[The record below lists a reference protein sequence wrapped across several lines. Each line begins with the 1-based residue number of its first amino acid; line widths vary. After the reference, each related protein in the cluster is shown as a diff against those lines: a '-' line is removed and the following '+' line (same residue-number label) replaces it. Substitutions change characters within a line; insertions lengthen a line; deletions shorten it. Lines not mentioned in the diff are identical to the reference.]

1 MKNAIRNII
10 NTKDIGDVVSFVL
23 DRIYKNGPVST
34 TDMEILSY
42 LRLYKPEEFK
52 VHQERVLNYM
62 GVFYKDVK
70 PQSLKEVLF
79 RQYRLHI
86 IENFQHTYTPVQAS
100 IISEIDS
107 NKCFSF
113 SAPTST
119 GKSFVFM
126 NLIQESLE
134 DIVIVVPS
142 RALINEYYHKLNNL
156 IENKAVNILT
166 FIDKI
171 NTKHTERNVFIV
183 TPERCRELFKF
194 KEQYRVNTFLFDEA
208 QLSNEDSKRGLYF
221 DSIVRRAQKSFPEAK
236 FVFAHPFVANPDS
249 QIKKNHFQPDSS
261 NSVQFKQKNV
271 GQLYLC
277 SDDNWNFYHFGIE
290 KSIMGNNREKCAFD
304 PIENT
309 LKSNGS
315 VLFYVSKSK
324 IYNKGFLN
332 QFDRYINLCNE
343 IEGEKI
349 DSYIDQLK
357 EYTGGDT
364 IANKNYYS
372 QLLALLKRGIVI
384 HHGSLPLQTRLIL
397 EKFTQDGLCRICFAT
412 STLEQ
417 GVNMPF
423 DIVFLDR
430 LEKSK
435 PLSVKNLIGRAG
447 RSTTLSE
454 FDFGYVIIN
463 SPSKMAAFRSI
474 ITQDEILDE
483 ESALEKSEQ
492 KDDDYNDFKEAILN
506 DTYSDEFNLTE
517 KDLDK
522 LTSES
527 SEEVIELLLD
537 SLFDENQNIIPLR
550 TINIDLRNRL
560 QLYSYFRQLYS
571 IFLNRPLGRGE
582 TNVLDTAIKIILWQ
596 VHGKTFKS
604 ICWFRYSH
612 ASKTN
617 ERARLEKLG
626 RNTDDITPN
635 FITGYSPIPD
645 KNIPVYSIF
654 QDVKR
659 ASDVDY
665 DRIMTDTYDYIDKLI
680 SFKLSDVFY
689 ASFIKYFQKEND
701 QRAEK
706 LAKFIKYGTDNEKHI
721 WMLRYG
727 MSFEDIDKLETHIL
741 SINAE
746 EIVFK
751 ESILEVPKEERESI
765 ERFIRIQKE

>member
-1 MKNAIRNII
+1 MNNAIKNII
-10 NTKDIGDVVSFVL
+10 GAENIGEIVSFVL

-42 LRLYKPEEFK
+42 LKLYKPEEFNL
-52 VHQERVLNYM
+52 HQERVLHYM
-62 GVFYKDVK
+62 GLFYKDVE
-70 PQSLKEVLF
+70 PQSLKEVVF
-79 RQYRLHI
+79 RQYRRHI

-100 IISEIDS
+100 ILSEIES

-119 GKSFVFM
+119 GKSYVFM
-126 NLIQESLE
+126 NLIQESSD
-134 DIVIVVPS
+134 DIVIIVPS
-142 RALINEYYHKLNNL
+142 RALINEYYHKLNKL
-156 IENKAVNILT
+156 IDNKSVNILT

-194 KEQYRVNTFLFDEA
+194 KEQYQVNTFLFDEA

-221 DSIVRRAQKSFPEAK
+221 DSIVRRAQKAFPDST

-249 QIKKNHFQPDSS
+249 QIKKNHFELDSS
-261 NSVQFKQKNV
+261 KSIQFKQKNV

-277 SDDNWNFYHFGIE
+277 SDDDWNFYHFGIE
-290 KSIMGNNREKCAFD
+290 KSIMGNRREKCAFD
-304 PIENT
+304 PIERT
-309 LKSNGS
+309 IKGDGS

-332 QFDRYINLCNE
+332 QFDRYINLCSE

-349 DSYIDQLK
+349 DSYIEQLK

-430 LEKSK
+430 LERSK

-447 RSTTLSE
+447 RSTMMNE

-463 SPSKMAAFRSI
+463 SPSKMASFRSVI
-474 ITQDEILDE
+474 EQDEILDE
-483 ESALEKSEQ
+483 ESSLEKSEQ
-492 KDDDYNDFKEAILN
+492 KDEDYNDFKEAILN

-527 SEEVIELLLD
+527 TEEVIKEILD
-537 SLFDENQNIIPLR
+537 TVFDNNQIVPLNR
-550 TINIDLRNRL
+550 LNQDPRNRL
-560 QLYSYFRQLYS
+560 ELYSYFRLLYS
-571 IFLNRPLGRGE
+571 IYLNRSLGDGE
-582 TNVLDTAIKIILWQ
+582 GNVLDTAIKIMLWK
-596 VHGKTFKS
+596 VHGKTFKN
-604 ICWFRYSH
+604 ICWYRYSH

-617 ERARLEKLG
+617 ERANLEKRG
-626 RNTDDITPN
+626 RNTNQITAN
-635 FITGYSPIPD
+635 FITGYHPIPD
-645 KNIPVYSIF
+645 KNHNVYSLF
-654 QDVKR
+654 PPGTR
-659 ASDVDY
+659 AVDVDY
-665 DRIMTDTYDYIDKLI
+665 DLIMTDTYDFIDKLI
-680 SFKLSDVFY
+680 SFKLTDVFY

-701 QRAEK
+701 ARAEK
-706 LAKFIKYGTDNEKHI
+706 LAKFIKYGTDNERHI

-727 MSFEDIDKLETHIL
+727 MSFEDIEKLESHIL

-746 EIVFK
+746 EIIFK
-751 ESILEVPKEERESI
+751 ESILEVPMEERESI
-765 ERFIRIQKE
+765 ERFIRIQIE

>member
-1 MKNAIRNII
+1 MKNAIKNII
-10 NTKDIGDVVSFVL
+10 STEDMGDVVSFVL

-42 LRLYKPEEFK
+42 LKLYKSEEFK

-62 GVFYKDVK
+62 GVFYKNVE
-70 PQSLKEVLF
+70 PQSLKEVVF
-79 RQYRLHI
+79 RQYRMHI

-100 IISEIDS
+100 IISEIES

-119 GKSFVFM
+119 GKSYVFM
-126 NLIQESLE
+126 NIIQESTD

-183 TPERCRELFKF
+183 TPERCRELFKL
-194 KEQYRVNTFLFDEA
+194 KQQYQVNTFLFDEA

-221 DSIVRRAQKSFPEAK
+221 DSIVRRAQKSFPNAT

-249 QIKKNHFQPDSS
+249 QIKKNHFQLDSS
-261 NSVQFKQKNV
+261 KSVQFKQKNV

-277 SDDNWNFYHFGIE
+277 SDDEWNFYHFGIE
-290 KSIMGNNREKCAFD
+290 KSIMGNTKIKCAFD
-304 PIENT
+304 PIEKII
-309 LKSNGS
+309 KSNGS

-324 IYNKGFLN
+324 IYNRGFLN
-332 QFDRYINLCNE
+332 QFDRYINLCTE
-343 IEGEKI
+343 IESEKI

-397 EKFTQDGLCRICFAT
+397 ERFTQDGLCRICFAT

-423 DIVFLDR
+423 DVVFLDR
-430 LEKSK
+430 LERSK

-447 RSTTLSE
+447 RSTTLNE

-463 SPSKMAAFRSI
+463 SPSKMSAFRSVI
-474 ITQDEILDE
+474 EQDEILDE

-517 KDLDK
+517 KDIDK

-527 SEEVIELLLD
+527 TEEVIRKILVTV
-537 SLFDENQNIIPLR
+537 FENNQIVPLR
-550 TINIDLRNRL
+550 KLNQDLRNRL
-560 QLYSYFRQLYS
+560 ELYSYFRSLYA
-571 IFLNRPLGRGE
+571 IYLNRPLGDGE
-582 TNVLDTAIKIILWQ
+582 GNVLDTAIKIMLWK
-596 VHGKTFKS
+596 VHGKTFKN
-604 ICWFRYSH
+604 ICWYRYSH
-612 ASKTN
+612 ASKTS
-617 ERARLEKLG
+617 ERAKLEKLG
-626 RNTDDITPN
+626 RNTNQIKAN
-635 FITGYSPIPD
+635 FITGYHPIPD
-645 KNIPVYSIF
+645 RNHNVYSLLP
-654 QDVKR
+654 KGTR
-659 ASDVDY
+659 AVDVDY
-665 DRIMTDTYDYIDKLI
+665 DLIMTDTYDYIDKLI
-680 SFKLSDVFY
+680 SFKLTDVFY

-701 QRAEK
+701 LRAEK

-727 MSFEDIDKLETHIL
+727 MSFEEINKLETHIL

>member
-1 MKNAIRNII
+1 MKNVIKNII
-10 NTKDIGDVVSFVL
+10 NNENIDDVLSFVL
-23 DRIYKNGPVST
+23 DRIYRNGPVST
-34 TDMEILSY
+34 TDMEIISY
-42 LRLYKPEEFK
+42 LKLYRPEEFK
-52 VHQERVLNYM
+52 VYEERVLNYM
-62 GVFYKDVK
+62 GIFYKKDIQ
-70 PQSLKEVLF
+70 PQTLREVVF
-79 RQYRLHI
+79 RQYRKHI
-86 IENFQHTYTPVQAS
+86 LDNFNHTYTPVQAS
-100 IISEIDS
+100 IVSGIKS

-119 GKSFVFM
+119 GKSYVFM
-126 NLIQESLE
+126 NLIQEST
-134 DIVIVVPS
+134 DDVVIVVPS
-142 RALINEYYHKLNNL
+142 RALINEYFNKLNKL
-156 IENKAVNILT
+156 IENKDINILT

-171 NTKHTERNVFIV
+171 NTKYAIRNIFIV
-183 TPERCRELFKF
+183 TPERCRELFKL
-194 KEQYRVNTFLFDEA
+194 KEQYKVNTFLFDEA

-221 DSIVRRAQKSFPEAK
+221 DSIVRRAQKAFPEAK
-236 FVFAHPFVANPDS
+236 FVFAHPFVANPGS
-249 QIKKNHFQPDSS
+249 QIKKNRFQIDSS
-261 NSVQFKQKNV
+261 KSIQFKQKNV
-271 GQLYLC
+271 GQLFLY
-277 SDDNWNFYHFGIE
+277 SDDEWNFYHFGIE
-290 KSIMGNNREKCAFD
+290 KSIMGNNRVKCPFD
-304 PIENT
+304 PIEKT
-309 LKSNGS
+309 LRNNGS

-332 QFDRYINLCNE
+332 QFDRYINLCTE
-343 IEGEKI
+343 IESEKI

-423 DIVFLDR
+423 DVVFLDR
-430 LEKSK
+430 LEQKK

-447 RSTTLSE
+447 RSTELNK
-454 FDFGYVIIN
+454 FDYGYVIIN
-463 SPSKMAAFRSI
+463 SPSKMSPFRNI
-474 ITQDEILDE
+474 IKQDELLDE
-483 ESALEKSEQ
+483 VSSLEKSEQ

-527 SEEVIELLLD
+527 SEKVIKLLLD
-537 SLFDENQNIIPLR
+537 SIFDENQNIIPLS
-550 TINIDLRNRL
+550 TINLDFRNKL
-560 QLYSYFRQLYS
+560 QLYSHFRELYS
-571 IFLNRPLGRGE
+571 IYLNRPLGRGE
-582 TNVLDTAIKIILWQ
+582 TNVLDTAIKIMLWQ
-596 VHGKTFKS
+596 VHGKTFKN

-626 RNTDDITPN
+626 RNTDDIEPN

-654 QDVKR
+654 QKVKR

-665 DRIMTDTYDYIDKLI
+665 DRIMTDTYDFIDKLI
-680 SFKLSDVFY
+680 SFKLSDIFY
-689 ASFIKYFQKEND
+689 ASFIKYFKNTKD
-701 QRAEK
+701 KRAEK
-706 LAKFIKYGTDNEKHI
+706 LAKFIKYGTDNERHI

-727 MSFEDIDKLETHIL
+727 MSFEDIEKLEIHII

-751 ESILEVPKEERESI
+751 ESILEVPKEERKSI
-765 ERFIRIQKE
+765 ERFIRI

>member
-1 MKNAIRNII
+1 MKNAIKNII
-10 NTKDIGDVVSFVL
+10 SSEDIGDVVSFVL

-42 LRLYKPEEFK
+42 LKLYKPDEFK
-52 VHQERVLNYM
+52 IHQERALNYM
-62 GVFYKDVK
+62 GVFYKDVE
-70 PQSLKEVLF
+70 PQTLKEVVF
-79 RQYRLHI
+79 RQYRRHI
-86 IENFQHTYTPVQAS
+86 IEKFQHTYTPVQAS
-100 IISEIDS
+100 IISEIES

-119 GKSFVFM
+119 GKSYVFM
-126 NLIQESLE
+126 NLIQESVN

-156 IENKAVNILT
+156 IDDKAVNILT

-171 NTKHTERNVFIV
+171 NTKYTQRNVFIV
-183 TPERCRELFKF
+183 TPERCRELFRF
-194 KEQYRVNTFLFDEA
+194 KEQYHVSTFLFDEA

-221 DSIVRRAQKSFPEAK
+221 DSIVRRAQKAFTEAS
-236 FVFAHPFVANPDS
+236 FVFAHPFVSNPES

-261 NSVQFKQKNV
+261 KSVQFKQKNV
-271 GQLYLC
+271 GQIYLC
-277 SDDNWNFYHFGIE
+277 SDADWNFYHFGIE
-290 KSIMGNNREKCAFD
+290 KSIMGNNRVKCSFD
-304 PIENT
+304 PIVETIRNH
-309 LKSNGS
+309 GS

-324 IYNKGFLN
+324 IYNRGFLN
-332 QFDRYINLCNE
+332 QFKKYINLCTE

-357 EYTGGDT
+357 EYTGGNT

-423 DIVFLDR
+423 DVVYLDR
-430 LEKSK
+430 LESSK
-435 PLSVKNLIGRAG
+435 ALSVKNLIGRAG
-447 RSTTLSE
+447 RSTSLNE

-463 SPSKMAAFRSI
+463 SPSKMSAFRGI
-474 ITQDEILDE
+474 IEQDEILDE

-492 KDDDYNDFKEAILN
+492 KDEDYNDFKEAILN

-522 LTSES
+522 LTSERT
-527 SEEVIELLLD
+527 EDVIKRILD
-537 SLFDENQNIIPLR
+537 AVFDNNQIVPL
-550 TINIDLRNRL
+550 NKLNQDLRNRL
-560 QLYSYFRQLYS
+560 QLYSYFRLLYS
-571 IFLNRPLGRGE
+571 IYLNRPLGDGE
-582 TNVLDTAIKIILWQ
+582 GNVLDTAIKIILWK
-596 VHGKTFKS
+596 VHGKTFKN
-604 ICWFRYSH
+604 ICWYRYSH

-626 RNTDDITPN
+626 RGTNQITAN
-635 FITGYSPIPD
+635 FITGYHSIPD
-645 KNIPVYSIF
+645 KNHNVYSLF
-654 QDVKR
+654 PPGTR
-659 ASDVDY
+659 AADVDY
-665 DRIMTDTYDYIDKLI
+665 DLIMTDTYDFIDKLI
-680 SFKLSDVFY
+680 SFKLTDVFY
-689 ASFIKYFQKEND
+689 ASFLKYFQKKED
-701 QRAEK
+701 LRAEK
-706 LAKFIKYGTDNEKHI
+706 LAKYIKYGTDNERHI

-727 MSFEDIDKLETHIL
+727 MSFEDIEKLETHIL
-741 SINAE
+741 TINSE

-751 ESILEVPKEERESI
+751 DSILEVPIEERQSI
-765 ERFIRIQKE
+765 ERFIRIKEK